1 MDRAVIALNDPG
13 DALDQ
18 LVIFHRALMRTWMLR
33 AKMRDPRDRQSSLH
47 YGAISTT
54 AAVLPPF
61 RKRKS
66 LIDYAKAQVPC
77 SHLLFEYQTVLS
89 YKGLADGT
97 AAK

>member
-47 YGAISTT
+47 YGASSTT

-77 SHLLFEYQTVLS
+77 SHSRAASSLPLS
-89 YKGLADGT
+89 MQVPKNNSCS
-97 AAK
+97 